1 MCCYGNDADVGGGYM
16 LFDTLKRVIIRKNY
30 TSKEEMAEKLS
41 LLYSA
46 GKITDE
52 QYIDLT
58 FLLKGG
64 EE

>member
-1 MCCYGNDADVGGGYM
+1 MCCYGNDVNVGGVLM
-16 LFDTLKRVIIRKNY
+16 LFDTLKRAILRGNY
-30 TSKEEMAEKLS
+30 VNKEEMAERLS

>member
-1 MCCYGNDADVGGGYM
+1 M
-16 LFDTLKRVIIRKNY
+16 LVQTLKRAIIRKNY
-30 TSKEEMAEKLS
+30 TTKEEMAEKLS

-64 EE
+64 EK

>member
-1 MCCYGNDADVGGGYM
+1 MCCYGNDVNVGGGYM
-16 LFDTLKRVIIRKNY
+16 LFDTLKRAILRGNY
-30 TSKEEMAEKLS
+30 VNKEEMANKLS

-46 GKITDE
+46 GKITDK
-52 QYIDLT
+52 QYIDLV

>member
-1 MCCYGNDADVGGGYM
+1 M
-16 LFDTLKRVIIRKNY
+16 LIQALKRAILRGNY

-41 LLYSA
+41 LLYGA

>member
-1 MCCYGNDADVGGGYM
+1 M
-16 LFDTLKRVIIRKNY
+16 LFDALKRAILRGNY
-30 TSKEEMAEKLS
+30 TSKEELAEKLA

-46 GKITDE
+46 NKITDE
-52 QYIDLT
+52 QYIDLV

>member
-1 MCCYGNDADVGGGYM
+1 M
-16 LFDTLKRVIIRKNY
+16 LVQTLKRTIIRKNY
-30 TSKEEMAEKLS
+30 TTKEEMAEKLS

>member
-1 MCCYGNDADVGGGYM
+1 M
-16 LFDTLKRVIIRKNY
+16 LIQALKRAILRKNY
-30 TSKEEMAEKLS
+30 ISKEEMANKLS

>member
-1 MCCYGNDADVGGGYM
+1 M
-16 LFDTLKRVIIRKNY
+16 LIQALKRAISRKNY
-30 TSKEEMAEKLS
+30 ASKEEMAEKLS

>member
-1 MCCYGNDADVGGGYM
+1 MCCDGNDVDVGGGYM
-16 LFDTLKRVIIRKNY
+16 LVQTLKRAIIRKNY

-52 QYIDLT
+52 QYIDLV

>member
-1 MCCYGNDADVGGGYM
+1 MRCYGNDVNVGGDWM
-16 LFDTLKRVIIRKNY
+16 LFDTLKRAIIRKNY
-30 TSKEEMAEKLS
+30 ISKEEMANKLS

>member
-1 MCCYGNDADVGGGYM
+1 M
-16 LFDTLKRVIIRKNY
+16 LFETLKRAIIRGNY
-30 TSKEEMAEKLS
+30 TSKEEMAEKLA

-46 GKITDE
+46 EKLTDE

-58 FLLKGG
+58 FLLEGG

>member
-1 MCCYGNDADVGGGYM
+1 M
-16 LFDTLKRVIIRKNY
+16 LVETLKRAIIRSNY
-30 TSKEEMAEKLS
+30 KSKEEMAEKLS

>member
-1 MCCYGNDADVGGGYM
+1 MCCYGNDVNVGGVLM
-16 LFDTLKRVIIRKNY
+16 LFNALKRAILRGNY
-30 TSKEEMAEKLS
+30 TSKEEMAEKLA

-46 GKITDE
+46 GKLTDE

-58 FLLKGG
+58 FLLEGG

>member
-1 MCCYGNDADVGGGYM
+1 M
-16 LFDTLKRVIIRKNY
+16 LIQALKRAISRKNY
-30 TSKEEMAEKLS
+30 ISKEEMANKLS

>member
-1 MCCYGNDADVGGGYM
+1 M
-16 LFDTLKRVIIRKNY
+16 LFDALKRAILRGNY
-30 TSKEEMAEKLS
+30 TSKEEMTEKLS

>member
-1 MCCYGNDADVGGGYM
+1 M
-16 LFDTLKRVIIRKNY
+16 LIQALKRAINRKNY
-30 TSKEEMAEKLS
+30 TSEEEMAEKLS

-52 QYIDLT
+52 QYIDLV

>member
-16 LFDTLKRVIIRKNY
+16 LFDTLKRAILRGNY

-41 LLYSA
+41 LLYGA

>member
-1 MCCYGNDADVGGGYM
+1 MLYETLRRAILRGNYA
-16 LFDTLKRVIIRKNY
+16 
-30 TSKEEMAEKLS
+30 SKEEMAEKLS

>member
-1 MCCYGNDADVGGGYM
+1 
-16 LFDTLKRVIIRKNY
+16 
-30 TSKEEMAEKLS
+30 MANKLS
-41 LLYSA
+41 LLYSV

-52 QYIDLT
+52 QYIDLV

>member
-1 MCCYGNDADVGGGYM
+1 M
-16 LFDTLKRVIIRKNY
+16 LFDALKRAISRKNY
-30 TSKEEMAEKLS
+30 TSKEEIASQLS

-52 QYIDLT
+52 QDIDLV

>member
-1 MCCYGNDADVGGGYM
+1 M
-16 LFDTLKRVIIRKNY
+16 LIQALKRAILRGNY

-46 GKITDE
+46 DKINDE
-52 QYIDLT
+52 QYIDLV
-58 FLLKGG
+58 FLLEGG

>member
-1 MCCYGNDADVGGGYM
+1 M
-16 LFDTLKRVIIRKNY
+16 LFDTLKRAIIRKNY
-30 TSKEEMAEKLS
+30 ISKEEMAEKLS

-58 FLLKGG
+58 FLLNGG
-64 EE
+64 EEYCYSNA

>member
-1 MCCYGNDADVGGGYM
+1 MGCYGNDVNVGGDYM
-16 LFDTLKRVIIRKNY
+16 LFDTLKRAILRGNY
-30 TSKEEMAEKLS
+30 TSKEEMANKLS

>member
-1 MCCYGNDADVGGGYM
+1 M
-16 LFDTLKRVIIRKNY
+16 LLQALKRAIIRKNY
-30 TSKEEMAEKLS
+30 TSEEEMAEKLS

>member
-1 MCCYGNDADVGGGYM
+1 M
-16 LFDTLKRVIIRKNY
+16 LFDALKRAILRGNY

-46 GKITDE
+46 SKITDE
-52 QYIDLT
+52 QYIDLI

-64 EE
+64 EK

>member
-1 MCCYGNDADVGGGYM
+1 MFIQA
-16 LFDTLKRVIIRKNY
+16 LKRAISRKNY
-30 TSKEEMAEKLS
+30 TIKEEMAEKLS